1 MKKQKKL
8 ILLILDGWG
17 ISDDKKTS
25 AIANANTPYYDYLI
39 ENYPNAK
46 LITHGESVGLPKNQM
61 GNSEVGHINI
71 GAGRVV
77 FQELAKIN
85 NDINNGTFKEN
96 QKLNDEIDRAILNN
110 KNIHLIGLTSYG
122 GVHSHISHLY
132 EIINI
137 LEEKNAKNSFI
148 HAFTDGRDVDP
159 KSGIKNIQEVLNFIE
174 DKNIELASVCGRYYS
189 MDRDKR
195 WSRIKKAYDLLVHG
209 IGKNSISALNSIQES
224 YNQGITDEFI

>member
-71 GAGRVV
+71 GDGRVV

-85 NDINNGTFKEN
+85 NDINN
-96 QKLNDEIDRAILNN
+96 
-110 KNIHLIGLTSYG
+110 
-122 GVHSHISHLY
+122 
-132 EIINI
+132 
-137 LEEKNAKNSFI
+137 
-148 HAFTDGRDVDP
+148 
-159 KSGIKNIQEVLNFIE
+159 
-174 DKNIELASVCGRYYS
+174 
-189 MDRDKR
+189 
-195 WSRIKKAYDLLVHG
+195 
-209 IGKNSISALNSIQES
+209 
-224 YNQGITDEFI
+224 

>member
-39 ENYPNAK
+39 ENHPNAK

-71 GAGRVV
+71 GAGRIV

-85 NDINNGTFKEN
+85 IK
-96 QKLNDEIDRAILNN
+96 
-110 KNIHLIGLTSYG
+110 
-122 GVHSHISHLY
+122 GV
-132 EIINI
+132 
-137 LEEKNAKNSFI
+137 
-148 HAFTDGRDVDP
+148 TR
-159 KSGIKNIQEVLNFIE
+159 
-174 DKNIELASVCGRYYS
+174 
-189 MDRDKR
+189 
-195 WSRIKKAYDLLVHG
+195 
-209 IGKNSISALNSIQES
+209 
-224 YNQGITDEFI
+224 

>member
-25 AIANANTPYYDYLI
+25 AIANANTPHYDYLI

-96 QKLNDEIDRAILNN
+96 QKLNEEIDRAILNN
-110 KNIHLIGLTSYG
+110 KNIHLIGINFLRRCSLSYITS
-122 GVHSHISHLY
+122 I
-132 EIINI
+132 
-137 LEEKNAKNSFI
+137 
-148 HAFTDGRDVDP
+148 
-159 KSGIKNIQEVLNFIE
+159 
-174 DKNIELASVCGRYYS
+174 
-189 MDRDKR
+189 
-195 WSRIKKAYDLLVHG
+195 
-209 IGKNSISALNSIQES
+209 
-224 YNQGITDEFI
+224 

>member
-96 QKLNDEIDRAILNN
+96 QNGTFFQWHDSLALSVK
-110 KNIHLIGLTSYG
+110 
-122 GVHSHISHLY
+122 SHLTFVELKNMGKLY
-132 EIINI
+132 IG
-137 LEEKNAKNSFI
+137 EKM
-148 HAFTDGRDVDP
+148 V
-159 KSGIKNIQEVLNFIE
+159 
-174 DKNIELASVCGRYYS
+174 
-189 MDRDKR
+189 
-195 WSRIKKAYDLLVHG
+195 
-209 IGKNSISALNSIQES
+209 
-224 YNQGITDEFI
+224 